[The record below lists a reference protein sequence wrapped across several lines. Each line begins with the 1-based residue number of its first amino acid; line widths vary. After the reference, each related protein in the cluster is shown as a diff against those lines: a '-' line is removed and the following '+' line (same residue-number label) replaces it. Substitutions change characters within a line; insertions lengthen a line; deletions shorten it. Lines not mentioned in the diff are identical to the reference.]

1 MPGPSKPRKRTP
13 AKAKP
18 RTPKEEAAQEPINGV
33 LVQLVPIDNG
43 NVRIDATPLGTVKA
57 TEVPTLLRIAAK
69 NVETALGID

>member
-1 MPGPSKPRKRTP
+1 MPGPSKPRKRTKP
-13 AKAKP
+13 QPKP

-33 LVQLVPIDNG
+33 LVQLAPVDNG
-43 NVRIDATPLGTVKA
+43 NVRIDATPLGAVKA